1 MKNYSKKINLLKKLE
16 VLLCDNTV
24 NDNNLDVYLTKYN
37 INKEDFYNLFPKKI
51 DSLSKFYF
59 EKTYMIALKST
70 KPKILKE
77 KSISKKANMILIAF
91 LKSFF
96 NTPNLSIFFLNYIF
110 FKPLFFSGN
119 IYKIASNIWYDIG
132 DESIDLNYYTKR
144 LILYNVI
151 KNSFFYWRKNLD
163 LEATLVFT
171 KSQINFFGKIGKFK
185 SKGKAALIKRFSF
198 FFKGERV

>member
-110 FKPLFFSGN
+110 FKPLFFS
-119 IYKIASNIWYDIG
+119 
-132 DESIDLNYYTKR
+132 
-144 LILYNVI
+144 
-151 KNSFFYWRKNLD
+151 
-163 LEATLVFT
+163 
-171 KSQINFFGKIGKFK
+171 
-185 SKGKAALIKRFSF
+185 
-198 FFKGERV
+198 